1 VGGGALEPAT
11 APTDPVTESVTALT
25 DPVTALTA
33 DASESVGVSK

>member
-1 VGGGALEPAT
+1 VPAT
-11 APTDPVTESVTALT
+11 ALTDPVTVSVTALT